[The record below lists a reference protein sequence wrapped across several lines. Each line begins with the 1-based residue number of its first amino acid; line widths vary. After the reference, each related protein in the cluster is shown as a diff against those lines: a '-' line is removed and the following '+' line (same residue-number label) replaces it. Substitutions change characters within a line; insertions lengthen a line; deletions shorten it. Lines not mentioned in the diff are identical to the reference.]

1 VAPGMSLACEPGMAA
16 ARPAISRATLRLGR
30 IRGIPLG
37 LHYSWFMIAG
47 LITLSL
53 AGHFRVNNPDWT
65 RALIWSVS
73 ALTAVLFFVT
83 LLLHELSHA
92 VVAQSRGVPVR
103 SITLFALGGLAQIE
117 KDASSAKDEFAI
129 AVVGPIASFAIGA
142 GCLAVAMSLGWTAGE
157 DRAGVAAAVLGWL
170 GTINLVLAGFNLIPA
185 YPLDGGRILRAIL
198 WGIVND
204 ARRATRYAAGVGQ
217 AAAGMFIA
225 WGVLQFFSGSGFGAL
240 WLVFIGWFVLMAAQ
254 ASYAEAAM
262 GEALRDVRVADV
274 MANDCATVDGQVTV
288 QSLVDEVLLR
298 TGRRCVLVKH
308 DGRLLGLIT
317 PQEIRTVDRACWA
330 ELTVGEVMRPLDAVK
345 TVDTATPVTEALA
358 VMAREDVNQ
367 LPVVAD
373 GRLEGIVTRAHIIQ
387 LLQARAELKAA

>member
-1 VAPGMSLACEPGMAA
+1 MAA
-16 ARPAISRATLRLGR
+16 ERPAFTRATLPLGR
-30 IRGIPLG
+30 VGGIPLG
-37 LHYSWFMIAG
+37 LHYSWFIIAA

-53 AGHFRVNNPDWT
+53 AGHFRASNPDWPRT
-65 RALIWSVS
+65 LIWSMS
-73 ALTAVLFFVT
+73 TLTAGLFFVT

-92 VVAQSRGVPVR
+92 LAARSRRVPVR
-103 SITLFALGGLAQIE
+103 SITLFALGGLAQIDKE
-117 KDASSAKDEFAI
+117 ASRAKDEFII
-129 AVVGPIASFAIGA
+129 AAAGPIMSAAIGG
-142 GCLAVAMSLGWTAGE
+142 GCLAAAMSLGWTMGGE
-157 DRAGVAAAVLGWL
+157 GVGVAAAILGWL

-204 ARRATRYAAGVGQ
+204 AHRATRYAAGVGQ

-254 ASYAEAAM
+254 ASYAEAAAS
-262 GEALRDVRVADV
+262 EALRDIRVADV
-274 MANDCATVDGQVTV
+274 MANDCATVDAQAKV

-317 PQEIRTVDRACWA
+317 PQEIRTVDRARWA
-330 ELTVGEVMRPLDAVK
+330 DLTVGEVMRPLDTVK
-345 TVDTATPVTEALA
+345 TVHAATPVTEALS

-367 LPVVAD
+367 LPV
-373 GRLEGIVTRAHIIQ
+373 EGIVTRSHIIQ
-387 LLQARAELKAA
+387 LLQARTELKAA